1 MAKTPFRR
9 VLDSDYIDDKK
20 KEKLK
25 NKHDMINPADL
36 KRKIT
41 KLQDKLIK
49 LNVLKQKVKKDMDI
63 NEKPYEYIST

>member
-25 NKHDMINPADL
+25 NKYDMINPADF

-49 LNVLKQKVKKDMDI
+49 LNVLKQKVKKRYGY
-63 NEKPYEYIST
+63 K

>member
-9 VLDSDYIDDKK
+9 VLNSDYIDDKK

-25 NKHDMINPADL
+25 NKYDMINPADL

-41 KLQDKLIK
+41 KL
-49 LNVLKQKVKKDMDI
+49 
-63 NEKPYEYIST
+63 